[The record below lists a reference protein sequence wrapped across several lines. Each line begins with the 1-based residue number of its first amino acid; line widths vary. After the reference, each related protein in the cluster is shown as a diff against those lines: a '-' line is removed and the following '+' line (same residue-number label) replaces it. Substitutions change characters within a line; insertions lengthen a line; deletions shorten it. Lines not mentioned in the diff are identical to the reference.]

1 MTPLFLCLITESTD
15 IGAAYMFCA
24 YTKSIFWEE
33 KMKRTLSLILA
44 ASCAFALCACS
55 SGSTTETT
63 AAAESTETETVETE
77 AEAEAAEAESADG
90 ETVKVGMI
98 CIGNENMAYDR
109 NFYMAAD
116 AAKERL
122 ADKGINVEWIYTYD
136 HPEGDVVAADCEEL
150 ADQGCVAVILNSY
163 GMEPAML
170 TVAGDYPD
178 TVFASL
184 TNETSRSDSLENTVN
199 AFPSIYEG
207 RYLAGIA
214 AGMKL
219 NQMIENGE
227 ITEDEA
233 VMGYVGAY
241 TYSEV
246 VSGYTAFYLGA
257 KSVCPSVT
265 MLVEFIGSWGDPA
278 IEAATAQD
286 LIDRGAV
293 LISQHSDA
301 TTPATTAQEN
311 NKFSVG
317 YNISM
322 IDVAPESS
330 IISSRIDWTNYF
342 VYLIETIVNGGTVEQ
357 DYLQHGI
364 ADGDIVL
371 TELNEEIAAPGT
383 AEAIAEA
390 EEKIKSGELHVF
402 DTSTFTVGGKTLESS
417 LVDMDADFDASDD
430 ETDAVS
436 DGYYHESFYKSA
448 PSFSERI
455 DGITLVNEEY

>member
-1 MTPLFLCLITESTD
+1 
-15 IGAAYMFCA
+15 
-24 YTKSIFWEE
+24 
-33 KMKRTLSLILA
+33 MKKVLATLLA
-44 ASCAFALCACS
+44 ASMVLSLAACGS
-55 SGSTTETT
+55 SSTADTT
-63 AAAESTETETVETE
+63 AAAEETTE
-77 AEAEAAEAESADG
+77 AAAEAEESGEAAG
-90 ETVKVGMI
+90 ETTDVKVGMV
-98 CIGNENMAYDR
+98 CIGNDNMAYDR

-116 AAKERL
+116 AAKEEL
-122 ADKGINVEWIYTYD
+122 AKKGINVEWIYTYD

-150 ADQGCVAVILNSY
+150 ADAGCIAVILNSY
-163 GMEPAML
+163 GMEPAMR

-178 TVFASL
+178 TVFCAL
-184 TNETSRSDSLENTVN
+184 TNEASRSDGLENTVN

-219 NQMIENGE
+219 NEMIANGD

-278 IEAATAQD
+278 VEAQTAQD

-311 NKFSVG
+311 GVYSVG

-322 IDVAPESS
+322 VDVAPESS

-342 VYLIETIVNGGTVEQ
+342 VHVIETIVNGGKVEQ
-357 DYLQHGI
+357 DYMQHGI

-371 TELNEEIAAPGT
+371 TELNEKVAAEGT

-436 DGYYHESFYKSA
+436 DGYYHESYYKSA
-448 PSFSERI
+448 PSFSEKI

>member
-1 MTPLFLCLITESTD
+1 MKKILALALVLCMILSVGVV
-15 IGAAYMFCA
+15 GAA
-24 YTKSIFWEE
+24 
-33 KMKRTLSLILA
+33 
-44 ASCAFALCACS
+44 
-55 SGSTTETT
+55 
-63 AAAESTETETVETE
+63 
-77 AEAEAAEAESADG
+77 ADN
-90 ETVKVGMI
+90 ETVKVGMV

-116 AAKERL
+116 AATEAL
-122 ADKGINVEWIYTYD
+122 AAEGINVEWVYTYD
-136 HPEGDVVAADCEEL
+136 HAEGDAVAADCEEL
-150 ADQGCVAVILNSY
+150 AEAGCVAVFLNSY

-170 TVAGDYPD
+170 TVAADYPE
-178 TVFASL
+178 VIFASL
-184 TNETSRSDSLENTVN
+184 TNETSKSDGLENTVN

-219 NQMIENGE
+219 NQMIEEGT
-227 ITEDEA
+227 ITADEA

-246 VSGYTAFYLGA
+246 LSGYTAFYLGA

-301 TTPATTAQEN
+301 TTPATTAQDN
-311 NKFSVG
+311 GVYSVG

-330 IISSRIDWTNYF
+330 LISSRIDWTNYF
-342 VYLIETIVNGGTVEQ
+342 VYVIETIVNGGTVDQ
-357 DYLQHGI
+357 DYFQHGI
-364 ADGDIVL
+364 ADGSVVL
-371 TELNEEIAAPGT
+371 TELNEAIAAPGT
-383 AEAIAEA
+383 AEAIEA
-390 EEKIKSGELHVF
+390 AAAAIAAGELEVF
-402 DTSTFTVGGKTLESS
+402 DTSTFTVNGEELTTS
-417 LVDMDADFDASDD
+417 LVDMDADFAAD
-430 ETDAVS
+430 EGYDAVF
-436 DGYYHESFYKSA
+436 DGAYHESWFKSA
-448 PSFSERI
+448 PAFSERI

>member
-1 MTPLFLCLITESTD
+1 
-15 IGAAYMFCA
+15 
-24 YTKSIFWEE
+24 
-33 KMKRTLSLILA
+33 MKKALATLLA
-44 ASCAFALCACS
+44 ASMVFSLAACGS
-55 SGSTTETT
+55 SSTADTT
-63 AAAESTETETVETE
+63 AAAEESSEAGEASESTEAT
-77 AEAEAAEAESADG
+77 G
-90 ETVKVGMI
+90 ETTDVKVGMV
-98 CIGNENMAYDR
+98 CIGNDNMAYDR

-116 AAKERL
+116 AAKEEL
-122 ADKGINVEWIYTYD
+122 AKKGINVEWVYTYD

-150 ADQGCVAVILNSY
+150 ADAGCAAVILNSY

-170 TVAGDYPD
+170 TVAADYPD
-178 TVFASL
+178 TVFCSL
-184 TNETSRSDSLENTVN
+184 TNEASRSDSLENTVN

-219 NQMIENGE
+219 NEMIANGD
-227 ITEDEA
+227 ITEDQA

-278 IEAATAQD
+278 VEAQTAQD

-311 NKFSVG
+311 GVYSVG

-342 VYLIETIVNGGTVEQ
+342 VYVIETIVNGGKVDQ
-357 DYLQHGI
+357 DYMQHGV

-371 TELNEEIAAPGT
+371 TELNDKIAAEGT

-402 DTSTFTVGGKTLESS
+402 DTSTFKVDGKTLESS
-417 LVDMDADFDASDD
+417 LIDMDADFDASDD

-436 DGYYHESFYKSA
+436 DGYYHESYYKSA
-448 PSFSERI
+448 PSFSEKI
-455 DGITLVNEEY
+455 DGITLVNEKY

>member
-1 MTPLFLCLITESTD
+1 MKKAL
-15 IGAAYMFCA
+15 
-24 YTKSIFWEE
+24 SIV
-33 KMKRTLSLILA
+33 LA
-44 ASCAFALCACS
+44 ASMVFGLCACG
-55 SGSTTETT
+55 GSTAETK
-63 AAAESTETETVETE
+63 APESQETE
-77 AEAEAAEAESADG
+77 AEETEATEEAG
-90 ETVKVGMI
+90 ETKDIKIGMI
-98 CIGNENMAYDR
+98 CIGNDNMAYDR

-116 AAKERL
+116 AAKEEL
-122 ADKGINVEWIYTYD
+122 AKKGINVEWVYTYD
-136 HPEGDVVAADCEEL
+136 HPEGDPVAADCEEL
-150 ADQGCVAVILNSY
+150 ADSGCAAVILNSY

-170 TVAGDYPD
+170 TVAADYPD
-178 TVFASL
+178 TLFCAL
-184 TNETSRSDSLENTVN
+184 TNETSKSDELENTVN

-219 NQMIENGE
+219 NEMIENGD

-241 TYSEV
+241 TYAEV

-257 KSVCPSVT
+257 KSVCPSVK

-278 IEAATAQD
+278 VEAQTAQD

-301 TTPATTAQEN
+301 TTPSTTAQEN
-311 NKFSVG
+311 NVYSVG

-322 IDVAPESS
+322 VDVAPDSS
-330 IISSRIDWTNYF
+330 IVSSRIDWTNYF
-342 VYLIETIVNGGTVEQ
+342 VYVIETLANGGTVDQ
-357 DYLQHGI
+357 DYMQHGV
-364 ADGDIVL
+364 ADGDIKL
-371 TELNEEIAAPGT
+371 TDLNEAVAAPGT

-402 DTSTFTVGGKTLESS
+402 DTSTFTVDGKTLESS
-417 LVDMDADFDASDD
+417 LVDMDADFDATDD
-430 ETDAVS
+430 DTDAVS
-436 DGYYHESFYKSA
+436 DGYYHESYYKSA

-455 DGITLVNEEY
+455 DGIELINEKY